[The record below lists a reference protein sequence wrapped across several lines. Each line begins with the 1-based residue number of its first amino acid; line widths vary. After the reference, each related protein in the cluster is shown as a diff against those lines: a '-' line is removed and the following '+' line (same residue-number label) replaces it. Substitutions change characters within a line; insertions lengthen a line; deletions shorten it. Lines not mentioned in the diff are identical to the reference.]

1 MISMSMAYSK
11 FHEPLLT
18 ISTDIAKMKM
28 MKHQGQN
35 IPMQITQKGE
45 KQTTLQQFTTL
56 YQKYY
61 WLIKS
66 EKIEFKAKENS

>member
-1 MISMSMAYSK
+1 
-11 FHEPLLT
+11 
-18 ISTDIAKMKM
+18 

-35 IPMQITQKGE
+35 IPMKITQKAE

-66 EKIEFKAKENS
+66 EKIEFKAKGNS